1 MSEDMYIK
9 LMELIKDMTPDEL
22 DKLIDFIKSIINR

>member
-9 LMELIKDMTPDEL
+9 LVELIKNMTPDEL
-22 DKLIDFIKSIINR
+22 DKLMEFIKSIINR